1 MEYNVILIK
10 QEVTIYMKR
19 YRDIDEKARHA
30 DPELQLLLNEA
41 TLGRNLAELAQNGLR
56 ADSQT
61 ATAPVLVDGNI
72 IFRVAVFEK
81 GSMDERDALVELAQ
95 GNTYSE
101 QCLIIPGDSSYLEV
115 FKAKSFAKKET
126 VED

>member
-1 MEYNVILIK
+1 
-10 QEVTIYMKR
+10 MKR